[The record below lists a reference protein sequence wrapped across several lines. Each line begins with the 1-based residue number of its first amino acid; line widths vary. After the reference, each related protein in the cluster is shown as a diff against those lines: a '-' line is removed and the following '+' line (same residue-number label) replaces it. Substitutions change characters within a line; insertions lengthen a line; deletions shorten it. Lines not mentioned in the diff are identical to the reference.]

1 MPDYNEDVGGAVAI
15 PLPSAKIIQD
25 EEGQSPREWSDL
37 GVMACWH
44 RRYILGDIQPK
55 VDPTEWLKEN
65 APEGSIVL
73 ALSLYD
79 HSGITMR
86 VGPPTDRWDSGYVG
100 YIVATPEK
108 IRENFG
114 VKRIT
119 AKVRK
124 QAEECL
130 KGEVESY
137 DEYLQGNIWGYVL
150 EGGTADGD
158 SCWGFLGSD
167 PSTLAAMKGHV
178 SAEYHDALTAAWE
191 HRFN

>member
-1 MPDYNEDVGGAVAI
+1 MPDYNEELGGSVAI
-15 PLPSAKIIQD
+15 PMPAARIIQD
-25 EEGQSPREWSDL
+25 EDGESPREWSNL

-44 RRYILGDIQPK
+44 RRYTLGDVQPQM
-55 VDPTEWLKEN
+55 DPAEWLKEN

-108 IRENFG
+108 IRENFM

-119 AKVRK
+119 AKIR
-124 QAEECL
+124 QRAEQCL
-130 KGEVESY
+130 IGEVEMY
-137 DEYLQGNIWGYVL
+137 DEYLRGNVWGFVL
-150 EGGTADGD
+150 EGGPADGD

-167 PSTLAAMKGHV
+167 PSTVAAMKEHV
-178 SAEYHDALTAAWE
+178 PNEYHDALIAAWE

>member
-1 MPDYNEDVGGAVAI
+1 MPGYNEEVGGSVAI
-15 PLPSAKIIQD
+15 PLPIARILRD
-25 EEGQSPREWSDL
+25 THPASPREWSNI

-44 RRYILGDIQPK
+44 RRYNLGDIQPK
-55 VDPTEWLKEN
+55 MDPTEWLKEN
-65 APEGSIVL
+65 APQGSVVL

-79 HSGITMR
+79 HGGITMR

-108 IRENFG
+108 IREVYG

-119 AKVRK
+119 AKVRA
-124 QAEECL
+124 QAEAGL
-130 KGEVESY
+130 KSEVETY
-137 DEYLQGNIWGYVL
+137 DEYLQGNVWGYVL
-150 EGGTADGD
+150 EGGPADGD

-167 PSTLAAMKGHV
+167 DSTVGAMKEHV
-178 SAEYHDALTAAWE
+178 PNEYHEALEAAWE